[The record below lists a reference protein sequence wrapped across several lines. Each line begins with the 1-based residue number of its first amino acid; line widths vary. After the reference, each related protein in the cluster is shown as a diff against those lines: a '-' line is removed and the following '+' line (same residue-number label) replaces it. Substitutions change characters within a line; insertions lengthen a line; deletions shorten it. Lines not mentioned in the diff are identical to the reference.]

1 MLRAVGDGFLFPR
14 KKRTPQKNDKEHALL
29 VLSRADTCCLLYLL
43 STSNL
48 QCITTNLLTATA
60 TQVLTRVEMFAKFK
74 FETQCSQSS
83 YFQTFQHSGTGD
95 TGNRPASRINF
106 LGNYT
111 CRSTQCSRDCCVR
124 LEGHHTKPGFC
135 ESSKKVPDKI
145 A

>member
-83 YFQTFQHSGTGD
+83 YFQTFQHSGTGE
-95 TGNRPASRINF
+95 P
-106 LGNYT
+106 
-111 CRSTQCSRDCCVR
+111 
-124 LEGHHTKPGFC
+124 
-135 ESSKKVPDKI
+135 SSLTKKVNHRQSPCKTRKNRHQRRVFRER
-145 A
+145 